1 MSKLLGIL
9 LLSVSIGAQAHDG
22 FRGNYGGGYHEYHH
36 GGGNNW
42 IAPAI
47 IGGIVGYELNR
58 SYGYNQGYQGFNN
71 NPYVGQYYQGCRPIY
86 QTLWAPNGSGRVVP
100 IQQYMGCN

>member
-1 MSKLLGIL
+1 MSKLLAVL

-22 FRGNYGGGYHEYHH
+22 FRGGYGGGYHH
-36 GGGNNW
+36 GSGNW

-58 SYGYNQGYQGFNN
+58 SYGYNA
-71 NPYVGQYYQGCRPIY
+71 NPYVGQFGRGCRPIY
-86 QTLWAPNGSGRVVP
+86 QTVWAPNGFGGVVP
-100 IQQYMGCN
+100 IQQYLGCN